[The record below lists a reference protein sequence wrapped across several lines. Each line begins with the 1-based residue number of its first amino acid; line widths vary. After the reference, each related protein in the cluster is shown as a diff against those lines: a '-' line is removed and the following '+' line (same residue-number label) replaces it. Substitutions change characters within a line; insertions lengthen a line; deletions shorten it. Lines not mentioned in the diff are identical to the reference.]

1 MPNAINA
8 SRTGSMETDGAAATA
23 AANDAAFVSGS
34 SQQSLLVDLFSAS
47 SSSTLGEDLGTSTI
61 AIFVL
66 FGASTFA
73 AVGMFSK
80 TWLLEDYRGACLFV
94 LLYSICAFDVSM
106 NTIDRGV
113 RSLVVRC
120 ALNIS
125 IQFSLLNSTDC
136 SSLHSSV
143 NFPSYYWF
151 SIAINVATD
160 LTKQLQLQP
169 YRSIAPLDLSFVSL
183 FTFFYNLSILGV
195 ILFGVFIMER
205 YPPFHHEFRTEFDAD
220 YMAFVLILVIIVAW
234 YTVERNDG
242 KQIIKK
248 RQLPGVAL
256 AQNGAVA
263 ATSSGTVEGRRKGG
277 VTFHSDA
284 TVTSVAASR
293 GSVRS
298 HTSAASSKSGVSAA
312 SSTGSAEIMDMQQ
325 GGDGGDN
332 NNNGH
337 YQSMLRHRN
346 SKGVDSD
353 TLGGADASSI
363 KSEEHKSMLAA
374 HGFSKSHLEQNI
386 HVQSVLEMVGATGGA
401 VRGSS
406 QSVASLSIQ
415 SMDKNLE
422 DILLDDETVKTVGP
436 SDNSKNKRLLAVEPV
451 NDVLNYSQSLEWKGL
466 MSTAFIVYEVCNA
479 GSYVP
484 YASKGEEPLDESLVG
499 IISASSSGV
508 NTYYNLA
515 RLSVTCYIFIT
526 GFNHTIYFYAKRD
539 YSLVRVLRILFR
551 INFTVIFLCLM
562 LGNRW
567 ILYNICPLHSYFF
580 LLVYATMSLKRNV
593 NYTKYGL
600 RIKIL
605 CLGLFVFAVWD
616 LGLGLFTL
624 TNRPFFARGP
634 EGLKGAP
641 FGPLWEF
648 YYRTHLH
655 HFSAVLGM
663 CYAINYPIVSLLQR
677 KLEALSMTTEFV
689 SKGVTVVAL
698 LVAFGLWAVGP
709 LDATKYAFNAT
720 HPYFAFI
727 PILCYLYM
735 RNINAT
741 LREHSVGL
749 FKNIG
754 RFSLEIYLLHHHVFL
769 SNDGSSVTVLIP
781 GYPKCNAMLLG
792 FLLINVA
799 KILKTTTEIVT
810 SMLLPANDEAKSVRN
825 VVVFGAAIL
834 ITHGITLILRAMGIL
849 NLNTIATSIIILGV
863 FLYQAIMDTT
873 WNSYRRLHGKGLKV
887 RGTAANESM
896 TAKAS
901 PFIIGTLVVFLLGIT
916 LNIASLLGAKSGV
929 VPLDI
934 DCEPLANDGA
944 WVDIDACSP
953 FERGISAREY
963 GVGGFYESISLC
975 GEESISQWAWNH
987 NSDSSACHFH
997 HRSKL
1002 ELRKKLSGKKVVFVG
1017 DTMLRE
1023 MFHSVCRS
1031 LGKKN
1036 CGEFD
1041 SLAPAHA
1048 DTKITVGETELEYR
1062 WAPLA
1067 VDEEKKLKEYRTDS
1081 EVKGKPD
1088 IILVGGGAWDRL
1100 HVYATDEDQE
1110 SHKQAVK
1117 KLASEINEMRT
1128 ESIPTIWMT
1137 PTTVNTQAL
1146 NNEEKRIQMS
1156 EEGMQEMRKIYA
1168 DLGVEAASAFVL
1180 DGPSFTY
1187 SRAGESYDGIH
1198 YPHEVYDVGTQ
1209 ILANAMDW
1217 LLPFDDVENGAGPEY
1232 DPLPLGS
1239 MSNPFLGMMILCFI
1253 AIGLFFFDGYVG
1265 FSYLSSAF
1273 VRVDS
1278 TFDSSSAYSLMPN
1291 DVFEEAFR
1299 PLHQRFRL
1307 PDLVR
1312 SKETRLTCGAH
1323 EESTGD
1329 EDQLEMTS
1337 LLDSVA
1343 SPTSGG
1349 GSTTSRRQQGNRV
1362 SSSLHS
1368 NSVDQDTSE
1377 RA

>member
-1 MPNAINA
+1 MCLIN
-8 SRTGSMETDGAAATA
+8 
-23 AANDAAFVSGS
+23 
-34 SQQSLLVDLFSAS
+34 
-47 SSSTLGEDLGTSTI
+47 
-61 AIFVL
+61 
-66 FGASTFA
+66 
-73 AVGMFSK
+73 
-80 TWLLEDYRGACLFV
+80 
-94 LLYSICAFDVSM
+94 
-106 NTIDRGV
+106 
-113 RSLVVRC
+113 
-120 ALNIS
+120 
-125 IQFSLLNSTDC
+125 LLNSTDC
-136 SSLHSSV
+136 SSLHSPV
-143 NFPSYYWF
+143 NLPSCNSL
-151 SIAINVATD
+151 SIAINVAFN

-205 YPPFHHEFRTEFDAD
+205 YPPFQHEYRTEFDAD
-220 YMAFVLILVIIVAW
+220 YMVFVLILIAIVAW
-234 YTVERNDG
+234 QTIERNDG
-242 KQIIKK
+242 KQMIKK
-248 RQLPGVAL
+248 KQRRGVAL

-263 ATSSGTVEGRRKGG
+263 AAASLGTVEGRRKGG

-293 GSVRS
+293 ASARS

-325 GGDGGDN
+325 DGDGDGDN
-332 NNNGH
+332 NNGH
-337 YQSMLRHRN
+337 HQSMLRHRN
-346 SKGVDSD
+346 SKGVESD
-353 TLGGADASSI
+353 AFGGADASSI

-374 HGFSKSHLEQNI
+374 HGFSESHMEQNI

-401 VRGSS
+401 IRGSS
-406 QSVASLSIQ
+406 HSVASASIQ
-415 SMDKNLE
+415 SMDRKLE
-422 DILLDDETVKTVGP
+422 DILLDDETVTVGP
-436 SDNSKNKRLLAVEPV
+436 GDNSKNKRLLAVEPV

-466 MSTAFIVYEVCNA
+466 MSTAFVVYEVCNA

-484 YASKGEEPLDESLVG
+484 YASKGEEPLDASLVG
-499 IISASSSGV
+499 IISSSSSGV

-515 RLSVTCYIFIT
+515 RLFVSCFIFIT
-526 GFNHTIYFYAKRD
+526 GFNHTIFFYAKRD
-539 YSLVRVLRILFR
+539 YSIVRVLRMLFR

-580 LLVYATMSLKRNV
+580 LLVYATMSLQRNI

-689 SKGVTVVAL
+689 SKGVTAIAL
-698 LVAFGLWAVGP
+698 LVAFGLWSVGP

-741 LREHSVGL
+741 FREHSVGL

-754 RFSLEIYLLHHHVFL
+754 RFSLEIYLLHHHLLL
-769 SNDGSSVTVLIP
+769 SNDGSSVQNLIP

-792 FLLINVA
+792 FLLINIA
-799 KILKTTTEIVT
+799 KILKTTTDIVT

-825 VVVFGAAIL
+825 VVVLGAAIL
-834 ITHGITLILRAMGIL
+834 IAHGITLILRAIGIL

-863 FLYQAIMDTT
+863 FLYQAIIDTT
-873 WNSYRRLHGKGLKV
+873 WNSYRRLHSKGLKV
-887 RGTAANESM
+887 RGSAANESI

-916 LNIASLLGAKSGV
+916 LNIASLLGATGGV

-934 DCEPLANDGA
+934 DCEPLVNDGA

-975 GEESISQWAWNH
+975 GEESISQWAWNQ
-987 NSDSSACHFH
+987 NSDSSVCQFH
-997 HRSKL
+997 YRSKL
-1002 ELRKKLSGKKVVFVG
+1002 ELRKKLSGKKMVFVG

-1023 MFHSVCRS
+1023 MFHSFCRS

-1048 DTKITVGETELEYR
+1048 DAKITVGETELEYR

-1067 VDEEKKLKEYRTDS
+1067 VDEEKKLKECRTDA

-1088 IILVGGGAWDRL
+1088 LVLVGGGAWDRL

-1117 KLASEINEMRT
+1117 KLASELNEMRT

-1137 PTTVNTQAL
+1137 PTAVNTQAL

-1156 EEGMQEMRKIYA
+1156 EEGMQEMRTIYA

-1180 DGPSFTY
+1180 DGPSFTNG
-1187 SRAGESYDGIH
+1187 RAGESYDGIH
-1198 YPHEVYDVGTQ
+1198 YPREVYDAGTQ

-1217 LLPFDDVENGAGPEY
+1217 LLPFDDNEIGSGPEY

-1278 TFDSSSAYSLMPN
+1278 TVDSSSAYSLMPN

-1312 SKETRLTCGAH
+1312 SKETILSRGAQG
-1323 EESTGD
+1323 ESTGD
-1329 EDQLEMTS
+1329 EDQLEMMS
-1337 LLDSVA
+1337 LLDTVA
-1343 SPTSGG
+1343 GPTSSG
-1349 GSTTSRRQQGNRV
+1349 GSITSRRQQGNRA

-1368 NSVDQDTSE
+1368 NSGDQDTSE
-1377 RA
+1377 IA